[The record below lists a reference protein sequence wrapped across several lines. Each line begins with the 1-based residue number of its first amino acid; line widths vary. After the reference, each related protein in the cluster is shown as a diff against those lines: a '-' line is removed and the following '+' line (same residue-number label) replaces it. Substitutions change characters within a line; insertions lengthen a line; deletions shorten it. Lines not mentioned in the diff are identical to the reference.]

1 MLEAA
6 DVSSLKV
13 VAHYD
18 SLSGCS
24 FAHNIPSIFNHGP
37 SGLISEVFNFSTFI
51 GEENYSLPVMT
62 LKVASP
68 GRGAKASTPVTC
80 FVSEYPAIPPTN
92 LPAGLSHMK
101 FGNVSPAEQ
110 DGCSARVM
118 IGAEY
123 STLFPTPVKTT
134 RSIRRTFSGITAFK
148 SQFSGR
154 ILLAGQLN
162 RQHIKQGRCALPMFM
177 TVPDAPECPPRGEG
191 ADREGGEVVQS
202 RPSADLPSRESNPEP
217 ALD

>member
-1 MLEAA
+1 MPVPVVPSRANPLTPSQSGPAGGRPGGDSVAKIPSVVFMSEILMLEAA

-134 RSIRRTFSGITAFK
+134 RSIRRTFSGITAFNPI
-148 SQFSGR
+148 GCGGGAANAPPL
-154 ILLAGQLN
+154 ILL
-162 RQHIKQGRCALPMFM
+162 RF
-177 TVPDAPECPPRGEG
+177 PEKK
-191 ADREGGEVVQS
+191 
-202 RPSADLPSRESNPEP
+202 
-217 ALD
+217 